1 MKRIPHT
8 IGQWLYTA
16 MAIVLFTACS
26 KGSDPV
32 IACYDVVPLPQQIEP
47 AGEEPFILQPSTRI
61 GYPEG
66 NPEMK
71 QIASFLARYIAEMT
85 SYELQVTEGP
95 LSSGGIDLQLEEAGT
110 SSPSPE
116 GYRLTV
122 DKKRITLTGNS
133 AAGVFYGVQFLRK
146 SLPVEVYL
154 PVTPTDKGAKAAE
167 DTEGSFAGVS
177 RPVAFPAVTV
187 RDYPRFRY
195 RGMHLDVGR
204 HFFPIDFIKEYI
216 DLMALHNFNTFH
228 WHLTEDQG
236 WRIEIKKYPRLTKI
250 GSVRKESLRN
260 DGSGTFDGTPY
271 SGFYTQDE
279 VREIVRYAAERY
291 VTVIPEI
298 DLPGHITSALAAYP
312 ELGCTGGPY
321 EVATTY
327 GVHKEV
333 LCVGNEQ
340 SLRFAEDVLAEIIDL
355 FPSPYIHVGGDECPR
370 DRWMKCPRCQALIR
384 EKGWKDTPEHRAED
398 KLQSYFMTRIEQFV
412 NSKGRHI
419 IGWDEILEGGLAPN
433 ATVMSWRGTENG
445 IKAACLG
452 HDVVM
457 TPAGYFY
464 LSSSQLL
471 ELGGNRGLRRVYEFE
486 PVPDT
491 LSSAAA
497 KHIIGVQGCLWS
509 ERIETPERAEYLVLP
524 RMAALSEVAWTAPGR
539 KAFEPFTDRLYRLI
553 SLYDLE
559 GYTYSRHAF
568 GITESLTVDSVAQAL
583 NVSFSTLGNR
593 PIYYTLDGT
602 TPDTTATLYTAPFR
616 IDRDTRL
623 IARVIEANPEKQARR
638 DSSMNASDGAD
649 TVFTETIRVN
659 KATFKPARLV
669 HPPHPNY
676 TFGGVSTLLDGLR
689 GGTNYNTGRWLGFLT
704 DMELII
710 DLQEPTA
717 VSSVSLTTNVSK
729 GAAVMDAT
737 GLEIAGSDNGRD
749 FRRLASATYP
759 VLGKEAKDGIYTHAL
774 DFPSVSVRYIR
785 IGAKVTPKLPSW
797 HTWPGDPA
805 FLFVDEV
812 CVK

>member
-1 MKRIPHT
+1 MKLIRNT
-8 IGQWLYTA
+8 ISQWIWTVIA
-16 MAIVLFTACS
+16 VVLFTAC
-26 KGSDPV
+26 GDASDPV
-32 IACYDVVPLPQQIEP
+32 MARYDVVPLPQHIEP
-47 AGEEPFILQPSTRI
+47 TSGAPFILTSSTRI

-66 NPEMK
+66 NPGMK
-71 QIASFLARYIAEMT
+71 RIACFLSQYIAELT
-85 SYELQVTEGP
+85 GYELEVTEGP
-95 LSSGGIDLQLEEAGT
+95 LSSGGIDLQLEEADT
-110 SSPSPE
+110 LSPE

-122 DKKRITLTGNS
+122 DKKGITLTGHS
-133 AAGVFYGVQFLRK
+133 EAGVFYGVQFLRK
-146 SLPVEVYL
+146 SLPVEAYKQGIAPKHGKAKVVEETNVSSAS
-154 PVTPTDKGAKAAE
+154 VT
-167 DTEGSFAGVS
+167 
-177 RPVAFPAVTV
+177 RPVAFPGATI

-204 HFFPIDFIKEYI
+204 HFFSIDFIKEYI

-236 WRIEIKKYPRLTKI
+236 WRIEIKKYPRLTEI

-271 SGFYTQDE
+271 GGYYTQDE
-279 VREIVRYAAERY
+279 VREIIRYATERY
-291 VTVIPEI
+291 VAVIPEI

-340 SLRFAEDVLAEIIDL
+340 SLRFAEDVLSEIIDL

-370 DRWMKCPRCQALIR
+370 DRWRECPRCQALIR
-384 EKGWKDTPEHRAED
+384 QKGWKDTPEHRAED

-412 NSKGRHI
+412 NAKGRQI
-419 IGWDEILEGGLAPN
+419 IGWDEIIEGGLAPN

-445 IKAACLG
+445 IKAAGLK

-457 TPAGYFY
+457 TPAGYVYF
-464 LSSSQLL
+464 SNRQLL

-491 LSSAAA
+491 LSAEAAQ
-497 KHIIGVQGCLWS
+497 HIIGVQGCVWS

-524 RMAALSEVAWTAPGR
+524 RLAALSEVAWTAPEQ

-553 SLYDLE
+553 SLYDHE
-559 GYTYSRHAF
+559 GYVYSRHAF

-602 TPDTTATLYTAPFR
+602 MPDTTATLYTAPFR

-623 IARVIEANPEKQARR
+623 MARVIEADTDKHTRP
-638 DSSMNASDGAD
+638 SSSENASDGAD
-649 TVFTETIRVN
+649 AVFAETIRVN

-669 HPPHPNY
+669 HPPHASY
-676 TFGGVSTLLDGLR
+676 TFGGVSTLLDGLT

-710 DLQEPTA
+710 DLQEPTV
-717 VSSVSLTTNVSK
+717 VSSVSLTTNVSI

-737 GLEIAGSDNGRD
+737 GLEISGSDNGHD
-749 FRRLASATYP
+749 FRRLAAVTYP
-759 VLGKEAKDGIYTHAL
+759 VLGKGAKDGIYTHAL
-774 DFPSVSVRYIR
+774 DFAPMSVRYIR
-785 IGAKVTPKLPSW
+785 IVAKVTPKLPSW
-797 HTWPGDPA
+797 HTWPGNPA

-812 CVK
+812 CVE